1 MHLSVALQD
10 EIWGTVG
17 GSKFCWRS
25 SAACALLAK
34 PLRLWLAASTRRR
47 SE

>member
-34 PLRLWLAASTRRR
+34 PLLVVGRKHAATL
-47 SE
+47 